1 MSKIDVY
8 NTTIII
14 NDYNFGDY
22 PTLENYFKIKVPIS
36 KSYWVY
42 KYYGIYYDENTR
54 KLYLPRGI
62 DIWLVE
68 KIIGEEANI
77 HVNKYDKYENYDHF
91 KIKSLP
97 RDDDQRKA
105 LRFMLGREEYRYTA
119 TKSQLSVNL
128 NTGKGKTYL
137 AISTIVFSGI
147 KSAIIMYSE
156 NLIYQWKKEILK
168 YTNLNQ
174 KQICIIE
181 GSGSI
186 HRLLAKNDNDGVI
199 YLITHG
205 TLKSY
210 GDRNGWDKVGELF
223 KHLKIGIK
231 IFDEAHQNF
240 ENILKIDY
248 FTNVFKTYYL
258 TATSLRSSEYEN
270 KVYQL
275 SFKNVPSI
283 DLFNQDE
290 DPHTVYTAIKFNS
303 KPTAIDKSNCSNQ
316 YGLDRNKYTNYLA
329 NNVRFYDVLI
339 VLMNIILNRTAYGG
353 KCLIYIGT
361 NNAISKIYEWMH
373 NNYPELYNNIGILS
387 TLVEDEKRKDAINKR
402 IILAT
407 TKSAGAGLDIKGLKL
422 TIVLAEPFKSEI
434 LARQTLGRTR
444 DKDTEYIELV
454 DTGFPQCTRYYN
466 QKKHIF
472 LKYALS
478 CREIILKPEYIYKKI
493 EEINIIRNTPT
504 WNQLFPIHNGLI
516 RGISYCPGLMRGV
529 TYEPELI
536 RGIIYD
542 EDV

>member
-8 NTTIII
+8 NTAIVI
-14 NDYNFGDY
+14 NDYDFGDY
-22 PTLENYFKIKVPIS
+22 PTLENYFKIRVPVTKTYS
-36 KSYWVY
+36 TYRHF
-42 KYYGIYYDENTR
+42 GIHYDEENK

-68 KIIGEEANI
+68 KIIGEEAKV
-77 HVNKYDKYENYDHF
+77 HVNESIKYDKYDGF
-91 KIKSLP
+91 KIRNLP
-97 RDDDQRKA
+97 RDDDQKKA
-105 LRFMLGREEYRYTA
+105 LRFMLGKDEYRHVA
-119 TKSQLSVNL
+119 GKSQLSVNL

-147 KSAIIMYSE
+147 KTMIIMYSE
-156 NLIYQWKKEILK
+156 NLIQQWKNEILK

-174 KQICIIE
+174 KQVCVIE

-186 HRLLAKNDNDGVI
+186 HRLMAKNDNNAVI
-199 YLITHG
+199 YLVTHG

-210 GDRNGWDKVGELF
+210 GDRNGWSKVGELF
-223 KHLKIGIK
+223 EYLKIGIK

-240 ENILKIDY
+240 ENMMMIDY
-248 FTNVFKTYYL
+248 YTNVYRTYYL
-258 TATSLRSSEYEN
+258 TATSLRSSDDEN
-270 KVYQL
+270 RVYQL

-290 DPHTVYTAIKFNS
+290 DPHTVYTAIKFHS
-303 KPTAIDKSNCSNQ
+303 KPTAIEKSECKNQ

-329 NNVRFYDVLI
+329 DKPIFYKVLTI
-339 VLMNIILNRTAYGG
+339 LMNIILKRTADGG

-361 NNAISKIYEWMH
+361 NYAIEKVYLWLVR
-373 NNYPELYNNIGILS
+373 NYAELYNDIGILS
-387 TLVEDEKRKDAINKR
+387 TLVDEEHRRSAVDKR

-422 TIVLAEPFKSEI
+422 TVVLAEPFKSEI

-454 DTGFPQCTRYYN
+454 DVGFPQCSKYYT

-478 CREIILKPEYIYKKI
+478 CREIFMKPEYIESKY
-493 EEINIIRNTPT
+493 EELTTLRFTPT
-504 WNQLFPIHNGLI
+504 WESLFEYNRGVSYYDGLV
-516 RGISYCPGLMRGV
+516 RGV
-529 TYEPELI
+529 TYQTELI
-536 RGIIYD
+536 KGVTYD
-542 EDV
+542 E

>member
-8 NTTIII
+8 NTAIVI
-14 NDYNFGDY
+14 NDYDFGDN
-22 PTLENYFKIKVPIS
+22 PKLENYFKIRVPIT
-36 KSYWVY
+36 KSYSTY
-42 KYYGIYYDENTR
+42 KYFGLYYDEVNR
-54 KLYLPRGI
+54 RLYLPRGI

-68 KIIGEEANI
+68 KIIGEEANV
-77 HVNKYDKYENYDHF
+77 HVNEHNKYDRYNGF
-91 KIKSLP
+91 KIKNLP
-97 RDDDQRKA
+97 RDDDQKKA
-105 LRFMLGREEYRYTA
+105 LRFMLGKEEYRHVA
-119 TKSQLSVNL
+119 SKSQLSVNL

-147 KSAIIMYSE
+147 KSMIIMYSD
-156 NLIYQWKKEILK
+156 NLIQQWKREILK

-174 KQICIIE
+174 RQVCIIE

-186 HRLLAKNDNDGVI
+186 HRLMNKSDNDSVI
-199 YLITHG
+199 YLVTHG

-210 GDRNGWDKVGELF
+210 GDRNGWDKVGDLF

-240 ENILKIDY
+240 ENILKVDY
-248 FTNVFKTYYL
+248 FTNVYKTYYL
-258 TATSLRSSEYEN
+258 TATSLRSSDDEN
-270 KVYQL
+270 RIYQL

-283 DLFNQDE
+283 DLFNQED
-290 DPHTVYTAIKFNS
+290 DPHTVYTAIKFHS
-303 KPTAIDKSNCSNQ
+303 RPTAIQKSNCKNQ
-316 YGLDRNKYTNYLA
+316 YGLDRNKYVNYI
-329 NNVRFYDVLI
+329 VEQRIFYDILI
-339 VLMNIILNRTAYGG
+339 ILMNIIIKRTMSGG

-361 NNAISKIYEWMH
+361 NNAIDKVYRWMIK
-373 NNYPELYNNIGILS
+373 NYPELYNDIGILS
-387 TLVEDEKRKDAINKR
+387 TLVDDDARRNAINKK

-454 DTGFPQCTRYYN
+454 DIGFPQCSKYYA

-478 CREIILKPEYIYKKI
+478 CREIVMKPDY
-493 EEINIIRNTPT
+493 INIKSTELMSTRNTPT
-504 WNQLFPIHNGLI
+504 WNSLFTGN
-516 RGISYCPGLMRGV
+516 RGISYYDGLVKGITYQTELIKGV
-529 TYEPELI
+529 TY
-536 RGIIYD
+536 D
-542 EDV
+542 DA

>member
-8 NTTIII
+8 NTAIVI
-14 NDYNFGDY
+14 NDYELGSH
-22 PTLENYFKIKVPIS
+22 PTLENYFKIRVPVTKTYS
-36 KSYWVY
+36 TYRHF
-42 KYYGIYYDENTR
+42 GIHYDEENK

-68 KIIGEEANI
+68 KIIGEEAKI
-77 HVNKYDKYENYDHF
+77 HVNEYIKYDKYDNF

-97 RDDDQRKA
+97 RDDDQKKA
-105 LRFMLGREEYRYTA
+105 LRFMLGKEEYRHVA
-119 TKSQLSVNL
+119 GKSQLSVNL

-137 AISTIVFSGI
+137 AISAIVFSGI
-147 KSAIIMYSE
+147 KSMIIMYSE
-156 NLIYQWKKEILK
+156 NLIQQWKKEILK
-168 YTNLNQ
+168 YTNLNP
-174 KQICIIE
+174 KQVCIIE

-186 HRLLAKNDNDGVI
+186 HRLMAKNDNNAVI
-199 YLITHG
+199 YLVTHG

-223 KHLKIGIK
+223 EYLKIGIK

-240 ENILKIDY
+240 ENMMMIDY
-248 FTNVFKTYYL
+248 YTNVYRTYYL
-258 TATSLRSSEYEN
+258 TATSLRSSDDEN
-270 KVYQL
+270 RVYQL

-290 DPHTVYTAIKFNS
+290 DPHTVYTSIKFHS
-303 KPTAIDKSNCSNQ
+303 KPTPIEKSNCKNQ
-316 YGLDRNKYTNYLA
+316 YGLDRNKYTNYL
-329 NNVRFYDVLI
+329 VDKPIFYKVLTI
-339 VLMNIILNRTAYGG
+339 LMNIILKRTAYGG

-361 NNAISKIYEWMH
+361 NSAIEKVYNWMN

-387 TLVEDEKRKDAINKR
+387 TLADEEHRRLAVNKR

-454 DTGFPQCTRYYN
+454 DIGFPQCSKYYS

-478 CREIILKPEYIYKKI
+478 CREIVMKDDYIESKSSELTALRAI
-493 EEINIIRNTPT
+493 PV
-504 WNQLFPIHNGLI
+504 WNSLFNNNRGVSYYDGLV
-516 RGISYCPGLMRGV
+516 RGV
-529 TYEPELI
+529 TYQKELI
-536 RGIIYD
+536 KGVTYD
-542 EDV
+542 E

>member
-8 NTTIII
+8 NTAIVI
-14 NDYNFGDY
+14 NDYDFGDY
-22 PTLENYFKIKVPIS
+22 PTLENYFKIRVPVTKTYS
-36 KSYWVY
+36 TY
-42 KYYGIYYDENTR
+42 KYFGIYYDEENR

-62 DIWLVE
+62 DVWLVE
-68 KIIGEEANI
+68 KIIGEEANV
-77 HVNKYDKYENYDHF
+77 HVNESIKYEKYNDF

-97 RDDDQRKA
+97 RDDDQKKA
-105 LRFMLGREEYRYTA
+105 LRFMLGKEEYRHTA
-119 TKSQLSVNL
+119 GKSQLSVNL

-137 AISTIVFSGI
+137 AISSIVFSGM
-147 KSAIIMYSE
+147 KSIIIMYSE
-156 NLIYQWKKEILK
+156 NLIQQWKQEILK
-168 YTNLNQ
+168 YTNLNS
-174 KQICIIE
+174 KQVCIIE

-186 HRLLAKNDNDGVI
+186 YRLLSKNDNNAVI
-199 YLITHG
+199 YLVTHG

-210 GDRNGWDKVGELF
+210 GDKNGWNKVGELF
-223 KHLKIGIK
+223 EYLKVGIK

-248 FTNVFKTYYL
+248 FTNVYKTYYL
-258 TATSLRSSEYEN
+258 TATSLRSSEDEN

-303 KPTAIDKSNCSNQ
+303 KPNAIEKSSCKNQ
-316 YGLDRNKYTNYLA
+316 YGLDRNKYTNYL
-329 NNVRFYDVLI
+329 VEKPVFYDVLI
-339 VLMNIILNRTAYGG
+339 ILMNIILKRTYAGG

-361 NNAISKIYEWMH
+361 NNAIDKVYQWM
-373 NNYPELYNNIGILS
+373 NKNYPELYNNIGILS
-387 TLVEDEKRKDAINKR
+387 TLADDQSRKDAVNKR

-422 TIVLAEPFKSEI
+422 TVVLAEPFKSEI

-454 DTGFPQCTRYYN
+454 DIGFPQCSKYYT

-478 CREIILKPEYIYKKI
+478 CREIFMKPEYIESKSF
-493 EEINIIRNTPT
+493 EIMAIRETPT
-504 WNQLFPIHNGLI
+504 LQSLFYNNPKGISYYDGLI
-516 RGISYCPGLMRGV
+516 RGVSYQNELIKGV
-529 TYEPELI
+529 TY
-536 RGIIYD
+536 D
-542 EDV
+542 DA

>member
-1 MSKIDVY
+1 MAKIDVF
-8 NTTIII
+8 NTAIVI
-14 NDYNFGDY
+14 NDYDFGDF
-22 PTLENYFKIKVPIS
+22 PTLENYFKIKVPVT
-36 KSYWVY
+36 KTYWTY
-42 KYYGIYYDENTR
+42 RYFGIHYDKDNR

-68 KIIGEEANI
+68 KIVGEEANVHI
-77 HVNKYDKYENYDHF
+77 GENYKYETYNNF

-97 RDDDQRKA
+97 RDDDQKKA
-105 LRFMLGREEYRYTA
+105 LRFMLGKEEYRHTA

-147 KSAIIMYSE
+147 KSMIIMYSE
-156 NLIYQWKKEILK
+156 NLIQQWKREILK
-168 YTNLNQ
+168 YTNLNP
-174 KQICIIE
+174 KQICIVE

-186 HRLLAKNDNDGVI
+186 HRLMAKKDNDAVI
-199 YLITHG
+199 YLVTHG

-223 KHLKIGIK
+223 KYLKVGIK

-240 ENILKIDY
+240 ENILMIDY
-248 FTNVFKTYYL
+248 FTNVYKTYYL
-258 TATSLRSSEYEN
+258 TATSLRSSDDEN
-270 KVYQL
+270 KIYQL

-283 DLFNQDE
+283 DLFNQEE
-290 DPHTVYTAIKFNS
+290 DPHTLYTAIKFNS
-303 KPTAIDKSNCSNQ
+303 KPTAIEKSSCKNQ
-316 YGLDRNKYTNYLA
+316 YGLDRNKYTNYL
-329 NNVRFYDVLI
+329 VGKPIFYNVLI
-339 VLMNIILNRTAYGG
+339 ILMNIILKRTLYGG

-361 NNAISKIYEWMH
+361 NNAIDKVYTWIINY
-373 NNYPELYNNIGILS
+373 YPELHNNVGILS
-387 TLVEDEKRKDAINKR
+387 TLADDNERKDAVNKK

-444 DKDTEYIELV
+444 DNDTEYIELV
-454 DTGFPQCTRYYN
+454 DVGFPQCSKYYS

-478 CREIILKPEYIYKKI
+478 CREILMKPEYIEYKSM
-493 EEINIIRNTPT
+493 EIMALRNTPT
-504 WNQLFPIHNGLI
+504 WNDIFLSNKGVSYYDGLV
-516 RGISYCPGLMRGV
+516 RGV
-529 TYEPELI
+529 TYDSELI
-536 RGIIYD
+536 RGVTYD
-542 EDV
+542 GA